1 MLQWY
6 SQEKVDELTKRKDA
20 QGQYQID
27 AEFPTDK
34 NERYY
39 YVRTRLANIKSAE
52 QELENTLEGEQQV
65 DKEGAA
71 MLLSAEGLFG
81 TQLALPGH
89 DGSAEYFAIA
99 PAPKAKPE
107 TKTTKSAAKAKGAF
121 TLEPADFEVATS
133 MINDMLSQV
142 SRAERLA
149 TELNAHQLSTDI
161 EKQMTQHAQ
170 RVKQLWKI
178 GEKLVGTEV
187 AKFQADKFVKIQEK
201 YVEWTSWF
209 DLRYD
214 AGQTLAKK
222 IDKKRKVAAKAE
234 ADKKKAAEEAPSSS
248 SSSSSYLAICLVIR
262 PLGPKI
268 A

>member
-6 SQEKVDELTKRKDA
+6 SQEKIDELTKKKDA
-20 QGQYQID
+20 QGQYQVD

-52 QELENTLEGEQQV
+52 QELENVLEGEQTV
-65 DKEGAA
+65 DKDGAA
-71 MLLSAEGLFG
+71 TLLGAEGLFG
-81 TQLALPGH
+81 AQLALPGQE
-89 DGSAEYFAIA
+89 GASEFFSIA
-99 PAPKAKPE
+99 PVAKAKADAKPKAV
-107 TKTTKSAAKAKGAF
+107 AKAKGAF
-121 TLEPADFEVATS
+121 TMEPADFEVATS
-133 MINDMLSQV
+133 MINDMLCQV
-142 SRAERLA
+142 SKAERLA

-187 AKFQADKFVKIQEK
+187 AKFQAEKFLKVQEK
-201 YVEWTSWF
+201 YVEWTEWF

-214 AGQTLAKK
+214 AGQTLVKK
-222 IDKKRKVAAKAE
+222 IDRKRKVAAKAE
-234 ADKKKAAEEAPSSS
+234 ADKKKAAEEAASF
-248 SSSSSYLAICLVIR
+248 SSSSSYLAICLVIC
-262 PLGPKI
+262 PFEPTM